1 MRERAKVSSETLQE
15 NRGGWSYGLGSS
27 PDFTPEASGYNSFGC
42 DPSECTFDILM
53 TQCTERLV

>member
-53 TQCTERLV
+53 T